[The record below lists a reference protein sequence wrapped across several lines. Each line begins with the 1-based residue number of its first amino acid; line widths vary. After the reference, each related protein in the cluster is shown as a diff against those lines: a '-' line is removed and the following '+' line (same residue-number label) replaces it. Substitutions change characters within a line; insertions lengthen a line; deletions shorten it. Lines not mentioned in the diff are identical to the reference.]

1 MTALCHYAERHCGEC
16 LILFIIMLNVVLLSF
31 VVLSVVAPLQQ
42 INLNET
48 MNNDIKTTLNLPI
61 HFVNEESF
69 KLIIYN
75 LEYNFRH
82 RYTQ

>member
-1 MTALCHYAERHCGEC
+1 MHLYAERHCGEC
-16 LILFIIMLNVVLLSF
+16 LILFIIMLKVVMLSV

-61 HFVNEESF
+61 HFANEARF
-69 KLIIYN
+69 KLTIYN
-75 LEYNFRH
+75 FEYNFRH

>member
-16 LILFIIMLNVVLLSF
+16 LILFIIMLNVVM
-31 VVLSVVAPLQQ
+31 LSVAAPLQQ

-61 HFVNEESF
+61 HFVNEAGF
-69 KLIIYN
+69 KLNIYN
-75 LEYNFRH
+75 FEYNFRH